1 MAKVV
6 KKEKDTKAV
15 AVRKPAE
22 LVSRGSELDQW
33 FDRMAEDM
41 WRRPFPS
48 LPSLL
53 GREHWWPAPTMA
65 MRVPSLDVFEEKDEV
80 VIKAELPGMKKE
92 EIEVTVSGDG
102 VTIKGEK
109 KQEEEV
115 KEKDYYR
122 RERSYGSFSRS
133 VTLPCEVKGD
143 EVKASFKDG
152 VLEVRMPKTEEAKAK
167 AVTVKID

>member
-1 MAKVV
+1 MAKAE
-6 KKEKDTKAV
+6 KKEEDTKAI
-15 AVRKPAE
+15 AVRKADE
-22 LVSRGSELDQW
+22 LVPRWGELDRW
-33 FDRMAEDM
+33 FDRMVEDM

-48 LPSLL
+48 LFGRESLL
-53 GREHWWPAPTMA
+53 PASMLA
-65 MRVPSLDVFEEKDEV
+65 LRAPSLDVYEEKDDV
-80 VIKAELPGMKKE
+80 VVKAELPGMKKE
-92 EIEVTVSGDG
+92 EIEVTVSGDV

-122 RERSYGSFSRS
+122 RERTYGSFSRS
-133 VTLPCEVKGD
+133 VALPSEVKGD
-143 EVKASFKDG
+143 QVKASFKDG